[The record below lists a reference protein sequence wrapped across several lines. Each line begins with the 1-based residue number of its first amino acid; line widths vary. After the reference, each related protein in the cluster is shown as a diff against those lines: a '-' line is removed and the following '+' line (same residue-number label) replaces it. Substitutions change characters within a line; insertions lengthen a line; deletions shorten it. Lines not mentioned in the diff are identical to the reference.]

1 MWNDWC
7 LCGKTVEKLL
17 KNSSAVIVA
26 PTGAIRAVYCFFHS
40 VYWEVLDVV
49 YSVSKTYLELN
60 EKAEYFPAQLWSS
73 YIFDVVYFVHL
84 KKTNK
89 CLFVFLGYYFCSL
102 FCIASL
108 FRASVADPGKLPEN
122 PKIPITGTLNCF
134 YIIE

>member
-1 MWNDWC
+1 M
-7 LCGKTVEKLL
+7 LSELFTAFFTLFIGKYLMLYTQ
-17 KNSSAVIVA
+17 
-26 PTGAIRAVYCFFHS
+26 YQ
-40 VYWEVLDVV
+40 
-49 YSVSKTYLELN
+49 KTYLELN
-60 EKAEYFPAQLWSS
+60 EKAEYFPAQFWSS